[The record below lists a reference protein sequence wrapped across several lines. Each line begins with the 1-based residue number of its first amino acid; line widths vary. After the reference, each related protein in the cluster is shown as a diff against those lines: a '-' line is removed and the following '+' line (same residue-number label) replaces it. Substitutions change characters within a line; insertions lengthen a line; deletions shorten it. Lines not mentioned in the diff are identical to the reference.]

1 MQRNKIAF
9 TICLGLAVTLISSAA
24 LAQYQLTN
32 LDSNQAKTAKFMD
45 PLQVNGW
52 GIARSGGGP
61 WWVSDQ
67 GSGWSTLYNGA
78 GVKQGLIVSVPSFNG
93 AGPGQPTGIVF
104 NGTGEFPVRGDGRRS
119 SFSRHWMGPSVDGLR
134 SPIPTLRSLQ

>member
-9 TICLGLAVTLISSAA
+9 TICLGLAVTLLVSSAA

-52 GIARSGGGP
+52 GIARSPGGP

-104 NGTGEFPVRGDGRRS
+104 NPTGEFPVGETPRF
-119 SFSRHWMGPSVDGLR
+119 SFSRHWMGPSADGLR
-134 SPIPTLRSLQ
+134 SPIPTLRSSR